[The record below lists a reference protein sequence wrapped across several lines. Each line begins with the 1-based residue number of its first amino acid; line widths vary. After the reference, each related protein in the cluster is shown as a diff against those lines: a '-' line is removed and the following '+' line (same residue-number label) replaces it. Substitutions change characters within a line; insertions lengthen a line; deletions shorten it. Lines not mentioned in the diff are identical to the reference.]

1 MATIL
6 WQFSVTGNA
15 FLCLKIAS
23 WPIF

>member
-6 WQFSVTGNA
+6 WQFSVPGNA

>member
-15 FLCLKIAS
+15 FLCLKIVS